1 MSAIV
6 VDDAIL
12 KCDDN
17 CIKQK
22 QEEQCNRY
30 YQRKNKVKTNY
41 VKYPQ
46 YSDERSNKLSTID
59 SKIKKC
65 ERNIRNEITHQKTV
79 ADKQGTEKMVQM
91 AKENQN
97 KPTGIFGF
105 FAGKKSRKVRKSK
118 ASRKSRKS
126 KSSRKSKKN

>member
-12 KCDDN
+12 NCDDN

-22 QEEQCNRY
+22 IEAKCNKY
-30 YQRKNKVKTNY
+30 YERKNKVKTNY

-46 YSDERSNKLSTID
+46 YSDERINKLSTID

-65 ERNIRNEITHQKTV
+65 ESTIKTDIQQQKI
-79 ADKQGTEKMVQM
+79 AANAEGTEKMVQM